1 MELNRGKGQ
10 EERVISRDRERE
22 GAEISIERESW
33 LPRHVL
39 VQDL

>member
-1 MELNRGKGQ
+1 MEVNRTKGDDNK
-10 EERVISRDRERE
+10 EYYPKTEKERT
-22 GAEISIERESW
+22 EISIERESW